1 MDQKILWGKI
11 YKFQNPKLE
20 FATHHLYNIYT
31 IFTFFFKTQVCFI
44 FRTFSTVEYM
54 NWHRAGTALFM
65 QAASQPLSLNEL
77 TVMYN
82 TPLSTVFG
90 ASDTY

>member
-1 MDQKILWGKI
+1 
-11 YKFQNPKLE
+11 
-20 FATHHLYNIYT
+20 
-31 IFTFFFKTQVCFI
+31 
-44 FRTFSTVEYM
+44 M
-54 NWHRAGTALFM
+54 NWHREGTALFM

-90 ASDTY
+90 ASYTY

>member
-1 MDQKILWGKI
+1 MDQRILWGEI
-11 YKFQNPKLE
+11 CKFQNPKLE
-20 FATHHLYNIYT
+20 FAAHHLCNIYT
-31 IFTFFFKTQVCFI
+31 ILFFFLTQVCFI
-44 FRTFSTVEYM
+44 FRTFSIVECM

-90 ASDTY
+90 ASYTY